1 MTAEEVVTEV
11 AVEEVAVDEVVSM
24 SITPHR
30 QILTSSHTNINIMT
44 CKRLGSNCVC
54 YIGGFGPD
62 GLTGMVL
69 RG

>member
-1 MTAEEVVTEV
+1 MAKVTAEEVVTEV
-11 AVEEVAVDEVVSM
+11 VVEEVVS
-24 SITPHR
+24 ICLTPPR
-30 QILTSSHTNINIMT
+30 QILTSSHRNINIMT
-44 CKRLGSNCVC
+44 CKRFGSDCGY